1 MINVRFKYGCA
12 WVRLPHDA
20 FPLMREPFPNHKLG
34 TANGSISGGST
45 PPCGIVL
52 THSSAVGILLPIPA
66 GRSQVGTAFQHH
78 VAAQKG
84 CESLTYPFLALI
96 SINDNIPART
106 TWRAN
111 PVSVEA
117 WQSGLKRQFAKLV
130 KSFYRLS
137 QVRILLL
144 PLRVAQFTLLPFDRF
159 RL

>member
-1 MINVRFKYGCA
+1 MVSFNCWRFDSAVRYCA
-12 WVRLPHDA
+12 DTQQRCRYSSTNTGWKVP
-20 FPLMREPFPNHKLG
+20 
-34 TANGSISGGST
+34 GGH
-45 PPCGIVL
+45 CVL
-52 THSSAVGILLPIPA
+52 TIMSQRKKGASPLPI
-66 GRSQVGTAFQHH
+66 
-78 VAAQKG
+78 
-84 CESLTYPFLALI
+84 LFLALI

-117 WQSGLKRQFAKLV
+117 WLSGLKRQFATLV

-144 PLRVAQFTLLPFDRF
+144 PLRVAQSTLLPFDRF

>member
-1 MINVRFKYGCA
+1 MVSYPPAG
-12 WVRLPHDA
+12 
-20 FPLMREPFPNHKLG
+20 
-34 TANGSISGGST
+34 GSI
-45 PPCGIVL
+45 PPCGIAL
-52 THSSAVGILLPIPA
+52 THSSALSVFRVSLA
-66 GRSQVGTAFQHH
+66 GRSQAGTAFLTIMSQRK
-78 VAAQKG
+78 KG
-84 CESLTYPFLALI
+84 ASPLPIHFLALI
-96 SINDNIPART
+96 STFAYQRLIPART

-117 WQSGLKRQFAKLV
+117 WLSGLKRQFAKLV